1 MKKDKKKIK
10 ITTVGTINLN
20 SLSKE
25 DQNALISIL
34 YDNILNAIKNQGEQ

>member
-1 MKKDKKKIK
+1 MKKHTKKIK
-10 ITTVGTINLN
+10 VIIVGTINLN

-25 DQNALISIL
+25 DQNTLISIL